1 MNQVKPNPVAK
12 HREPTAVELELA
24 QLRAENAA
32 LKLKK
37 TFAGSNI
44 KVSTKGAISVYGMG
58 RWPVTLYASQW
69 QALSELMPA
78 IGEFIIT
85 NAKLLAEK
93 KPTETKQ
100 A

>member
-1 MNQVKPNPVAK
+1 MTQVKPVTTAA
-12 HREPTAVELELA
+12 HHAPTAMELELA
-24 QLRAENAA
+24 QLRAENQA

-37 TFAGSNI
+37 AFTGSNI

-69 QALSELMPA
+69 QQLSELMPS

-85 NAKLLAEK
+85 HAELLAEK